1 MMVQIQLINTIFV
14 SEMPDSS
21 FNYGIPAVGMLTVFI
36 GLLSLALLLP
46 LLRNF
51 IESSKKKA
59 ERKEK
64 EQPGFSLKVKHN
76 LSPEEI
82 AAITAAIH
90 AYLCQL
96 DQLEQMALTWRM
108 YEKPFRPW
116 RIAGRA
122 ETLQGFNSILNRDR
136 RR

>member
-1 MMVQIQLINTIFV
+1 MMVQIQLINTIFI
-14 SEMPDSS
+14 SEIPGSS
-21 FNYGIPAVGMLTVFI
+21 FNYGIPVIGMLTVFI
-36 GLLSLALLLP
+36 GLVVLALLLP

-51 IESSKKKA
+51 IESSKKRT
-59 ERKEK
+59 ERKEE
-64 EQPGFSLKVKHN
+64 EQSGLSSEVKYN

-90 AYLCQL
+90 ACLCQL